1 MQDAGAGGRRQ
12 EAGCRSRRQGAEVS
26 WMVDRPVRHE
36 ESDAQIN
43 VALSVLL
50 RPASCSCLLLAHPF
64 EWPDIH
70 IHFFGVMDQRFLCG
84 LRQAVGFQNIRIEL
98 Y

>member
-1 MQDAGAGGRRQ
+1 MQEQ
-12 EAGCRSRRQGAEVS
+12 EAGGRRQGAEVS

-36 ESDAQIN
+36 ESAAQIN

-50 RPASCSCLLLAHPF
+50 RPASCRLLTHPF
-64 EWPDIH
+64 KWPDIH
-70 IHFFGVMDQRFLCG
+70 THFFGVMDQRFFFR
-84 LRQAVGFQNIRIEL
+84 LRQTVGFQNIRIEL